1 MARKQLPFDKWVEET
16 GLAAKWEARGRADGE
31 ARGEARGEQNAWKK
45 AIELM
50 KQGHTVEELER
61 MNPSVP
67 GSK

>member
-1 MARKQLPFDKWVEET
+1 M
-16 GLAAKWEARGRADGE
+16 GLAAKLRAEGETRGG
-31 ARGEARGEQNAWKK
+31 QNAWKK

-61 MNPSVP
+61 MTPPVP